1 MYEILLSRSAEKF
14 VAKQDVPTKKRIKEA
29 FLELAEDPYYNTLDT
44 KKLSTGDM
52 RLRIGKFRVIYE
64 LDNEN
69 IIIHVL
75 DIGSRGQVYK

>member
-1 MYEILLSRSAEKF
+1 MYEILLSKGAEKF
-14 VAKQDVPTKKRIKEA
+14 VRKQDVPTKKRIKKA
-29 FLELAEDPYYNTLDT
+29 LLDLAEDPHNNILDT

-52 RLRIGKFRVIYE
+52 RLRVGKFRVIYE